1 MKSHDE
7 LNKVFGIVPTEVVE
21 IKSDIIKD
29 PIPESEG
36 EKDVQSDYDLAR
48 NTLRNLI
55 EKGEEALDDMM
66 TVAKGSELPR
76 AFEVTS
82 TLINTIGGAAK
93 DLMSLQKTMKDI
105 KKPAAGAKSDPE
117 VTDQQPNV
125 TNNIVFQGSTKD
137 LIRQIMEVKSDQSKT
152 IDI

>member
-1 MKSHDE
+1 MKSTDE
-7 LNKVFGIVPTEVVE
+7 LNKVFGIVPEVRE
-21 IKSDIIKD
+21 IKSDIKT
-29 PIPESEG
+29 PVEETG
-36 EKDVQSDYDLAR
+36 EEVQDDYDLAR

-66 TVAKGSELPR
+66 AVAKGSEHPR

-93 DLMSLQKTMKDI
+93 DLMSLQKTMKEI
-105 KKPAAGAKSDPE
+105 KKPAAGEEAPK
-117 VTDQQPNV
+117 NI
-125 TNNIVFQGSTKD
+125 TNNHIVFQGSTKD
-137 LIRQIMEVKSDQSKT
+137 LIKHVMEAKAEKNKT